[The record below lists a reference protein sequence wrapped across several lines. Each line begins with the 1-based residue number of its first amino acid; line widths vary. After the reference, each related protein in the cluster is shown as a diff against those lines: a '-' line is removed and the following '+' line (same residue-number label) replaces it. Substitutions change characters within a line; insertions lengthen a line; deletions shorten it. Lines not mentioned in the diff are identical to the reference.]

1 MRVLYVIIVGGL
13 LKLTY
18 RRFFTM
24 LQQFSNRVSG
34 LKASAIREI
43 LKFTADP
50 EVISFAAGNPA
61 PEAFPTEV
69 IAKLSAEIF
78 AEEPINALQY
88 SITEGYAPLRE
99 LIFADLTKKGLAK
112 SGDAV
117 VITAGAQ
124 QAIETTAKIF
134 CNEGDVIICEDPS
147 FIGSLNAFRSYGA
160 RLVGVPMDDE
170 GMRADMLEQAL
181 KDNPTARFIYTI
193 PNFQNPTGKTSSLAR
208 RKEILALAK
217 KYGVYILEDNP
228 YGALRFAGEDIPCI
242 KELDND
248 GIVLYAGT
256 FSKTLAPGLRVGY
269 LLGSSEIVGKAV
281 VGLQTSTV
289 HTNIWAQMLTYRFL
303 TTVDFD
309 EHLKKLREIYRKK
322 CSRMLSGLKEN
333 LPDFITLTEPQGGLF
348 IWATIPERFD
358 MNSFCK
364 EAVLRKVAVVPG
376 NAFCADDNAV
386 SHSFRLNFSTPTDEQ
401 IDKGVKILGA
411 AAAELLV

>member
-1 MRVLYVIIVGGL
+1 
-13 LKLTY
+13 
-18 RRFFTM
+18 M

-78 AEEPINALQY
+78 AKEPINALQY

-242 KELDND
+242 KELDTD